1 MTSRLAQ
8 SARFGLLLLLI
19 LIAGV
24 FAPMAGHAAPYADY
38 VMDARTGEVIHATN
52 ADTRLHPASLTKMMT
67 LYIAFQAIDRGE
79 ITLDTEIIV
88 TAEAANMAPSKL
100 GLRAGQTIRL
110 RYLLRAAAVKSAND
124 AATAVGIGL
133 AGSSQAFAARMNAT
147 AAAMGMNNSHF
158 LNMNGLT
165 QQGHYST
172 AHDMSILGRH
182 LIYDFP
188 QYYNLFSRRTADA
201 GIAEVANTNRRFL
214 DSYEGADGI
223 KTGFTNAAGYNLVAS
238 AQRGQVRI
246 IATVFGGTST
256 ANRNARVSEL
266 LDLGFA
272 EATQIVAARALDVVP
287 YVETASAAPSNDAP
301 ANGPETVEPGAS
313 GRTIRV
319 SGQVQNS
326 IRPQSRPALE
336 GDALIAA
343 VTADVIED
351 VLAEALQ
358 TSASTA
364 APAEPEVTFAASTDA
379 QPETLAALADVAQ
392 VERAATGEMLVAA
405 DVAAA
410 VDEVTVEP
418 EARPAEII
426 MTAEA
431 IAPAEDPAAD
441 EGTEVVTRVSTSG
454 GHHWGINLGRFNS
467 EMSAQRFLLQ
477 ATLAESEALDGGLR
491 RIIQLSGGFD
501 ANVMGLTRDQA
512 DLACRRFQARGTTC
526 FMIGTEES

>member
-19 LIAGV
+19 LIAGA
-24 FAPMAGHAAPYADY
+24 FAPVPGRAAPYADF
-38 VMDARTGEVIHATN
+38 VMDARTGQELHATN

-79 ITLDTEIIV
+79 ITLDTEITI
-88 TAEAANMAPSKL
+88 TAEAANMPPSKL

-124 AATAVGIGL
+124 AATAVGIAL
-133 AGSSQAFAARMNAT
+133 SGSHERFADRMNAM
-147 AAAMGMNNSHF
+147 AAAMGMNNTHF

-172 AHDMSILGRH
+172 ARDMSILGRH
-182 LIYDFP
+182 LVYDFP
-188 QYYNLFSRRTADA
+188 QYYNLFSRRSADA

-214 DSYEGADGI
+214 DNYEGADGI
-223 KTGFTNAAGYNLVAS
+223 KTGFTNAAGYNLTAS

-256 ANRNARVSEL
+256 ANRNARIAEL

-272 EATQIVAARALDVVP
+272 EVSQNVAVRAPDAVPYITNNAVAA
-287 YVETASAAPSNDAP
+287 ASPSPDAP
-301 ANGPETVEPGAS
+301 AQSVEQGAA
-313 GRTIRV
+313 GRIIRV
-319 SGQVQNS
+319 SGQVRDS
-326 IRPQSRPALE
+326 IRPQARPPLE
-336 GDALIAA
+336 GEALVAA

-358 TSASTA
+358 LS
-364 APAEPEVTFAASTDA
+364 APAPDAGAPPAPPEVTFVAAADA
-379 QPETLAALADVAQ
+379 QPETLTALQQGQTAGAEAADGIAALQ
-392 VERAATGEMLVAA
+392 SL
-405 DVAAA
+405 
-410 VDEVTVEP
+410 TVEP
-418 EARPAEII
+418 PSRPAEII

-431 IAPAEDPAAD
+431 IAPVEDAA
-441 EGTEVVTRVSTSG
+441 GGATEVVTRVSTSG
-454 GHHWGINLGRFNS
+454 GHHWGINLGS
-467 EMSAQRFLLQ
+467 YDSQTSAQRFLLQ
-477 ATLAESEALDGGLR
+477 AALAEAETLEGGLR
-491 RIIQLSGGFD
+491 RIVQRAGGYD
-501 ANVMGLTRDQA
+501 ANIMGLTREQA